1 MSDNEKEE
9 VRTEELSLEEVQTK
23 LIALGIN
30 SCLSSYDQDCKDLA
44 RVFFEM
50 PISKTS
56 CTWPF
61 LSERGRLNMI
71 DSNIKIFEEWLDGL
85 SG

>member
-1 MSDNEKEE
+1 MSDNENEE
-9 VRTEELSLEEVQTK
+9 VRVEELSLEEVQTK
-23 LIALGIN
+23 LIALGLN
-30 SCLSSYDQDCKDLA
+30 SCLGSYDQGSKELA
-44 RVFFEM
+44 RVFFAM

-61 LSERGRLNMI
+61 LNQNARLNMI

-85 SG
+85 SE